1 MWHGIVSNYDEYA
14 DKNRTEVGVEKNKE
28 GWIFFKLKDVIL
40 LGVPPTLRGRLW
52 LLMMGAKEMMKKNPG
67 IFEVK
72 ISQFEKNLLY

>member
-1 MWHGIVSNYDEYA
+1 M
-14 DKNRTEVGVEKNKE
+14 
-28 GWIFFKLKDVIL
+28 IL

-72 ISQFEKNLLY
+72 ISQFEKNLLYTSFC